1 MVRPAERR
9 FTLADTWLLN
19 NRINLKLLENL
30 TGEQLALQ
38 PNPKAR
44 SVGDQFAHLHNVRV
58 AWLEAMTR
66 AKIEKIEKGCVA
78 RDRIAEFL
86 IRSAG
91 AVGEVF
97 TEAETT
103 GTLKGYKR
111 GPAAFL
117 GYLIAHEGHHRG
129 QIVLHLK
136 YAKMPVDKVLGFAL
150 WEWEKI

>member
-1 MVRPAERR
+1 
-9 FTLADTWLLN
+9 
-19 NRINLKLLENL
+19 
-30 TGEQLALQ
+30 
-38 PNPKAR
+38 
-44 SVGDQFAHLHNVRV
+44 
-58 AWLEAMTR
+58 MTR
-66 AKIEKIEKGCVA
+66 AKIEKVEKGCVA